1 MVAKEQWMAPR
12 QENGC
17 IHSVNKYFLS
27 ICYMPGTM
35 LAAACTAVRQTD
47 KCAGAASQR
56 RWYLSWASSLQ
67 WTEQRITTTKT
78 TKHFLSTFYVSY
90 VCQPI

>member
-35 LAAACTAVRQTD
+35 LAAACRDRQM
-47 KCAGAASQR
+47 R
-56 RWYLSWASSLQ
+56 RRSF
-67 WTEQRITTTKT
+67 TKEVVPELGQQPSVDG
-78 TKHFLSTFYVSY
+78 TKDNNNNKDN
-90 VCQPI
+90 